1 MNLFDIKRISR
12 AKARLEKEREGEV
25 VRRKRALFEEGKG
38 MGEETLFGQHPH
50 DGIEREYI
58 GFVKQMEDSESIMR
72 WVMANETSGYQI
84 VLVSTNSKDSS
95 MDLKK
100 MRV

>member
-1 MNLFDIKRISR
+1 M
-12 AKARLEKEREGEV
+12 E
-25 VRRKRALFEEGKG
+25 
-38 MGEETLFGQHPH
+38 EETLFGQDPH

-58 GFVKQMEDSESIMR
+58 GFVKTMEDSERSMR
-72 WVMANETSGYQI
+72 WVMANETSGYEI